1 MPSDFPAPF
10 PPAHDL
16 AQGFAQH
23 VREWALGAGASPEDA
38 ALAARAAQA
47 LSLAASEGHVCLQLD
62 ELAEADTLC
71 AGLRAS
77 RIVGTPQAPGAMPLI
92 LDGERLYLHR
102 HFDLERR
109 LARRLAQASRAV
121 DGTPV
126 APRAR
131 ALLHELFAAD
141 GAQRDGE
148 VDWQQLAAAL
158 ALRRR
163 LLVVSGGPGTG
174 KTTTVV
180 KLLACLLAQ
189 APHSRIALAAPT
201 GKAAARL
208 AEAMREHGPPLPPDL
223 RARLPTQASTVH
235 RLLGGH
241 GGRGGGFRHHAGHLL
256 PIDVLVVDEASML
269 DLALAARLLEAVPAS
284 ARIVLLGDKDQL
296 AAVEPG
302 QVFAEV
308 AADPGLSPAC
318 IRELAALCG
327 LDPAAIA
334 APPVAAQRTGLTD
347 HVVWLRRNFRFGA
360 DSPLGRL
367 ARAVNTGRAVEALA
381 LLHQAR
387 APAAAGSAPP
397 PPAGSLQWLPE
408 GQPALSPAAQQCL
421 LAGFAPYFEALRR
434 DPRDVDAVT
443 TAFNRFRVLAALREG
458 DRGVAALDE
467 MVASHARRAVSA
479 APDAP
484 WYPGRAVL
492 VTRNDEGL
500 QLFNGDVGIAL
511 PGADGALRVMF
522 ASAAGLRAVAPARL
536 PPHQGAFALSV
547 HRAQG
552 SEFERVLLVLPAQAS
567 RALSRELL
575 HTGLTRARS
584 CVTLAGSAAA
594 IESAIATPTRRNS
607 GLGARLREEF
617 GP

>member
-1 MPSDFPAPF
+1 M
-10 PPAHDL
+10 
-16 AQGFAQH
+16 
-23 VREWALGAGASPEDA
+23 
-38 ALAARAAQA
+38 
-47 LSLAASEGHVCLQLD
+47 
-62 ELAEADTLC
+62 
-71 AGLRAS
+71 
-77 RIVGTPQAPGAMPLI
+77 
-92 LDGERLYLHR
+92 
-102 HFDLERR
+102 
-109 LARRLAQASRAV
+109 
-121 DGTPV
+121 
-126 APRAR
+126 
-131 ALLHELFAAD
+131 
-141 GAQRDGE
+141 
-148 VDWQQLAAAL
+148 
-158 ALRRR
+158 
-163 LLVVSGGPGTG
+163 VSGGPGTG

-180 KLLACLLAQ
+180 KLLGCLLAQ

-208 AEAMREHGPPLPPDL
+208 AEAMREHGPQLPPDL
-223 RARLPTQASTVH
+223 RARLPTHAWTVH

-241 GGRGGGFRHHAGHLL
+241 GGRGGGFKHHAGHLL

-296 AAVEPG
+296 AAVEAG

-327 LDPAAIA
+327 LDPAAIE
-334 APPVAAQRTGLTD
+334 APPAAARRTGLAD
-347 HVVWLRRNFRFGA
+347 GVVWLRRNFRFGA

-367 ARAVNTGRAVEALA
+367 ARAVNAGRSAEALA
-381 LLHQAR
+381 LLHEAR
-387 APAAAGSAPP
+387 APAATDGTA
-397 PPAGSLQWLPE
+397 PAGSLQWLPE

-458 DRGVAALDE
+458 ERGVAVLDE
-467 MVASHARRAVSA
+467 LVASHARRAVSA
-479 APDAP
+479 APDVP

-522 ASAAGLRAVAPARL
+522 ASASGPRAVAPARL

-547 HRAQG
+547 HRTQG
-552 SEFERVLLVLPAQAS
+552 SEFEQVLLVLPAQAS
-567 RALSRELL
+567 RVLSRELL
-575 HTGLTRARS
+575 YTGFTRARS
-584 CVTLAGSAAA
+584 RVTVVGSAAA
-594 IESAIATPTRRNS
+594 IEGAIAAPTRRNS
-607 GLGARLREEF
+607 GLVARLREEF
-617 GP
+617 GL